1 MEIFAISDLM
11 CRLDSQIKIFEA
23 NKKDGIMSR
32 NKIFY
37 DENFTQDDINE
48 IFKETRIK
56 LGEKHGFNGLRM
68 IQASQKTETNN
79 VKYPD
84 GKYISIKD
92 KILTTDDYWYLNLE
106 ADILMINNKYK
117 GIVIGNM
124 CADCPIVIAEDRKKG
139 VTALAHCGAA
149 YIDRNLPYQIIESLK
164 KEYSSNSEDIY
175 VYISSGAKKENFIYD
190 TYPHWAK
197 NDDVWIGCIDKK
209 DNKYVVKDYGILK
222 CIPNDITEINNVNIV
237 ISNNLEYKDYGYNGI
252 NICIVDNSGKKY
264 PIHLINTKNFIEY
277 VLENNDDEK
286 LLKKFINDY
295 EEEIKAQYKK
305 LIDNNPCLEL
315 T

>member
-11 CRLDSQIKIFEA
+11 CRLNSQIKIFEA

-37 DENFTQDDINE
+37 DENLTQDEINE

-56 LGEKHGFNGLRM
+56 LGEKHGFNGLKM
-68 IQASQKTETNN
+68 IQAVQKTETNN
-79 VKYPD
+79 IEYPD
-84 GKYISIKD
+84 GKYININD

-106 ADILMINNKYK
+106 ADILMISNKYK

-197 NDDVWIGCIDKK
+197 NDNVWVDCINKK
-209 DNKYVVKDYGILK
+209 DNKYQIDMYKAIINQLK
-222 CIPNDITEINNVNIV
+222 KQEIKNIEINEIDTVTNQDYASHYCRIRGQENKSGQNFVGFF
-237 ISNNLEYKDYGYNGI
+237 YK
-252 NICIVDNSGKKY
+252 
-264 PIHLINTKNFIEY
+264 
-277 VLENNDDEK
+277 
-286 LLKKFINDY
+286 
-295 EEEIKAQYKK
+295 
-305 LIDNNPCLEL
+305 
-315 T
+315 

>member
-1 MEIFAISDLM
+1 M
-11 CRLDSQIKIFEA
+11 
-23 NKKDGIMSR
+23 N
-32 NKIFY
+32 
-37 DENFTQDDINE
+37 
-48 IFKETRIK
+48 
-56 LGEKHGFNGLRM
+56 
-68 IQASQKTETNN
+68 
-79 VKYPD
+79 
-84 GKYISIKD
+84 
-92 KILTTDDYWYLNLE
+92 
-106 ADILMINNKYK
+106 
-117 GIVIGNM
+117 
-124 CADCPIVIAEDRKKG
+124 
-139 VTALAHCGAA
+139 
-149 YIDRNLPYQIIESLK
+149 
-164 KEYSSNSEDIY
+164 
-175 VYISSGAKKENFIYD
+175 
-190 TYPHWAK
+190 
-197 NDDVWIGCIDKK
+197 
-209 DNKYVVKDYGILK
+209 GILK